1 MSEWYTG
8 SMRAEIPQTRELKL
22 NHKLLPV
29 FIVLLI
35 IQQIAAPHKVWGI
48 LLVGLGGALGLAYFW
63 ARSLMKGMHFEREPR
78 SHLAKVGDQLQ
89 ERFVV
94 SNQGRFPAIWVSVVD
109 YSDFPRYQVN
119 TARYIRGKSVR
130 RWLKGSVCY
139 SRGFYTLGPTELETG
154 DPFGLFRVKI
164 RYAKTQT
171 MLVVPPIIPLPSI
184 EIATGDRIGEGGT
197 KVATLRRT
205 VTASGVREYAAGDS
219 LFSVHWL
226 TSARQDDLYVRI
238 FDRMPTS
245 DWWVFVDMD
254 ESVQLGEDAEATEE
268 YSIILAASIAD
279 RGLRNG
285 RAVGLVAHGSKNIW
299 LPPRT
304 GSGQRWEILRSLA
317 TVHRGQSSL
326 FSMLAE
332 TQRSLGRS
340 TSAIIITPSV
350 NQEWLNALMSLMQRD
365 IRVTVLLL
373 DPPSFGGSETST
385 AILAKLSA
393 WGINH
398 YRITP
403 AVYQR
408 PVVRDYFVWQKSQ
421 HGVSSSSSFTASDLD
436 WSKL

>member
-1 MSEWYTG
+1 MEP
-8 SMRAEIPQTRELKL
+8 EIVPSRNIKL
-22 NHKLLPV
+22 NSKL
-29 FIVLLI
+29 ILI
-35 IQQIAAPHKVWGI
+35 FVGILIFQQLVAPHKVWGI
-48 LLVGLGGALGLAYFW
+48 LLIGMGGALVLGFFW
-63 ARSLMKGMHFEREPR
+63 ARGLLNGIHFEREVR

-89 ERFVV
+89 ERFVIANR
-94 SNQGRFPAIWVSVVD
+94 SRFPALWVAVVD
-109 YSDFPRYQVN
+109 GSTFPNYQVS
-119 TARYIRGKSVR
+119 TARYVRGKSVR
-130 RWLKGSVCY
+130 RWFKGSVCY
-139 SRGFYTLGPTELETG
+139 TRGVYTLGPTTLETG
-154 DPFGLFRVKI
+154 DPFGLFSVSI
-164 RYAKTQT
+164 QYEEVES

-184 EIATGDRIGEGGT
+184 EIASGDRIGEGGT
-197 KVATLRRT
+197 KVLTPNRT
-205 VTASGVREYAAGDS
+205 VTAAGVREYAAGDS

-226 TSARQDDLYVRI
+226 TSARLDDLYVRL

-254 ESVQLGEDAEATEE
+254 AAVQHGEGVEATEE

-285 RAVGLVAHGSKNIW
+285 RAVGMVAHGDEKIW
-299 LPPRT
+299 LPPQT

-317 TVHRGQSSL
+317 TVERGTDSL
-326 FSMLAE
+326 FTMLAE
-332 TQRSLGRS
+332 NQRSLGRS

-350 NQEWLNALMSLMQRD
+350 DAAWTKAIMSLIRRD

-373 DPPSFGGSETST
+373 DPQAFGGAGQISGVLS
-385 AILAKLSA
+385 KLSA

-403 AVYQR
+403 SIYQR

-421 HGVSSSSSFTASDLD
+421 HGQSSSFTASDLD

>member
-1 MSEWYTG
+1 MEP
-8 SMRAEIPQTRELKL
+8 EIVPSRNVKL
-22 NHKLLPV
+22 NSKL
-29 FIVLLI
+29 ILI
-35 IQQIAAPHKVWGI
+35 FVGILIFQQLVAPHKVWGI
-48 LLVGLGGALGLAYFW
+48 LLIGMGGALVLGFFW
-63 ARSLMKGMHFEREPR
+63 ARGLLNGIHFEREVR

-89 ERFVV
+89 ERFVIANR
-94 SNQGRFPAIWVSVVD
+94 SRFPALWVAVVD
-109 YSDFPRYQVN
+109 GSTFPNYQVS
-119 TARYIRGKSVR
+119 TARYVRGKSVR
-130 RWLKGSVCY
+130 RWFKGSVCY
-139 SRGFYTLGPTELETG
+139 TRGVYTLGPTTLETG
-154 DPFGLFRVKI
+154 DPFGLFSVSI
-164 RYAKTQT
+164 QYEEVES

-184 EIATGDRIGEGGT
+184 EIASGDRIGEGGT
-197 KVATLRRT
+197 KVLTPNRT
-205 VTASGVREYAAGDS
+205 VTAAGVREYAAGDS

-226 TSARQDDLYVRI
+226 TSARLDDLYVRL

-254 ESVQLGEDAEATEE
+254 AAVQHGEGVEATEE

-285 RAVGLVAHGSKNIW
+285 RAVGMVAHGDEKIW
-299 LPPRT
+299 LPPQT

-317 TVHRGQSSL
+317 TVERGTDSL
-326 FSMLAE
+326 FTMLAE
-332 TQRSLGRS
+332 NQRSLGRS

-350 NQEWLNALMSLMQRD
+350 DAAWTKAIMSLIRRD

-373 DPPSFGGSETST
+373 DPQAFGGAGQISGVLS
-385 AILAKLSA
+385 KLSA

-403 AVYQR
+403 SIYQR

-421 HGVSSSSSFTASDLD
+421 HGQSSSFTASDLD

>member
-1 MSEWYTG
+1 
-8 SMRAEIPQTRELKL
+8 MRADVPHTRELKL
-22 NHKLLPV
+22 NNKPL
-29 FIVLLI
+29 LLI
-35 IQQIAAPHKVWGI
+35 VGFLAFQQIVAPHKVWGI
-48 LLVGLGGALGLAYFW
+48 LLIGIGGALLLGYLW
-63 ARSLMKGMHFEREPR
+63 ARSLQKGLHFERELR

-94 SNQGRFPAIWVSVVD
+94 SNQGRFSALWVSVVD

-119 TARYIRGKSVR
+119 TARYIRGQSVR

-139 SRGFYTLGPTELETG
+139 TRGYYTLGPTELESG
-154 DPFGLFRVKI
+154 DPFGFFRVKI
-164 RYAKTQT
+164 RYEKTQT
-171 MLVVPPIIPLPSI
+171 MLVVPPVIPLPSI

-197 KVATLRRT
+197 KVATPKRT
-205 VTASGVREYAAGDS
+205 VTASGVREYASGDS
-219 LFSVHWL
+219 LYSVHWL

-254 ESVQLGEDAEATEE
+254 EAVQLGEGAEATEE

-285 RAVGLVAHGSKNIW
+285 RAVGMVAYGSKHIW
-299 LPPRT
+299 LPPQT

-317 TVHRGQSSL
+317 TVDRGESSL

-332 TQRSLGRS
+332 SQRFLGRS

-365 IRVTVLLL
+365 IRVTVLQL
-373 DPPSFGGSETST
+373 DPGSFGGSESSQSV
-385 AILAKLSA
+385 LAKLSA
-393 WGINH
+393 WGVNH

-403 AVYQR
+403 EVYQR

-421 HGVSSSSSFTASDLD
+421 HGTSSSSSFTASDLD

>member
-1 MSEWYTG
+1 MEADDSQ
-8 SMRAEIPQTRELKL
+8 SRELKL
-22 NHKLLPV
+22 NHKTLLI
-29 FIVLLI
+29 FIGFLI
-35 IQQIAAPHKVWGI
+35 IQEIAAPHKVWGI
-48 LLVGLGGALGLAYFW
+48 LLIGFGGAMILSYVW
-63 ARSLMKGMHFEREPR
+63 AHSLMKGISFERELH

-94 SNQGRFPAIWVSVVD
+94 TNRGRFPALWLSVID
-109 YSDFPRYQVN
+109 RSDFPRYQVN
-119 TARYIRGKSVR
+119 IARYIRSQSVR
-130 RWLKGSVCY
+130 RWLKGTVCY
-139 SRGFYTLGPTELETG
+139 TRGYYVLGPTELETG
-154 DPFGLFRVKI
+154 DPFGFFRVKLS
-164 RYAKTQT
+164 YNKTQT

-184 EIATGDRIGEGGT
+184 EIATGNRIGEGGT
-197 KVATLRRT
+197 KIATPMRT
-205 VTASGVREYAAGDS
+205 VTASGVREYVPGDS

-226 TSARQDDLYVRI
+226 TSARWDDLYVRL

-254 ESVQLGEDAEATEE
+254 KNVQLGEGAEATEE

-285 RAVGLVAHGSKNIW
+285 HAVGLVAFGRKNVW
-299 LPPRT
+299 LPPKT

-317 TVHRGQSSL
+317 AVNRGDRSL

-332 TQRSLGRS
+332 TQRCLGRS

-350 NQEWLNALMSLMQRD
+350 DQKWLTALMSLMQRD
-365 IRVTVLLL
+365 IRVTVLMVEPLF
-373 DPPSFGGSETST
+373 FGGMDSSQP
-385 AILAKLSA
+385 ILAKLSA

-403 AVYQR
+403 DIYKR
-408 PVVRDYFVWQKSQ
+408 PIVRDYFVWQKSQ
-421 HGVSSSSSFTASDLD
+421 HGTSSSSSFTASDLD